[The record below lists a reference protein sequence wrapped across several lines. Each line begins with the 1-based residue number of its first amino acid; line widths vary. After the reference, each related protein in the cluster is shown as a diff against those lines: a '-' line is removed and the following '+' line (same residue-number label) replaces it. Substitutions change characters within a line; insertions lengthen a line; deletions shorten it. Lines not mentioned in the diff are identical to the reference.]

1 MSSFSLLIM
10 ASFVLS
16 CATVVANTNLRES
29 EITSEFT
36 ALSSHDI
43 ASSTFAS
50 NFVMLALQPH
60 LLTRRRCVSSIR
72 FVTAPM
78 TGIVVPV
85 GKGILVTAS
94 MTGIVVPVGKGILVT
109 ASNDNANASW
119 NEEVLRY
126 TCSLQL
132 LITHYTHV
140 SIIIIQ
146 KPTITT
152 ITVT

>member
-10 ASFVLS
+10 AFVLS

-29 EITSEFT
+29 ETTSEFT

-50 NFVMLALQPH
+50 NFVMLALQLR
-60 LLTRRRCVSSIR
+60 LLTRKRCVSSIR
-72 FVTAPM
+72 FVTAP
-78 TGIVVPV
+78 
-85 GKGILVTAS
+85 

-140 SIIIIQ
+140 SIIIQ